1 MIRAIFSFFL
11 CLSFTASVSTAGP
24 YAPAVG
30 ESGSTAVSMTDSA
43 IVAWATGY
51 TGLSYGTDVDAQ
63 WKTPEK
69 ALGPAKGDTLD
80 IVSLGRGG
88 SIILTFAHPIKNGQ
102 GWDFAIFEN
111 GFNSSYLEL
120 AFVEVSSNGSDFVRF
135 DNDSRTPGPVP
146 AALDTTDINGLAGKY
161 QKGYGTPFDLQ
172 DLADKPL
179 VNQGTVDITAV
190 THVKIIDIVGDGT
203 WFDTDGDIIYD
214 VYPTF
219 LSAGFDLEAIA
230 VRFQQN
236 TGNSS
241 PQAPDL
247 IAPPDFDID
256 TSLVLSLESGTFS
269 DPDTSDFHLATQ
281 WQISRLNDFMD
292 SALVLN
298 LILDTHLSSLTVPQF
313 ILSPAT
319 TYYWRVAYLDS
330 DSNVSDWSDVR
341 QFTTINAAALQ
352 TIDTDW
358 DEDGAV
364 DADIPTIAS
373 DNSAGE
379 QRLIGIQAST
389 NIASI
394 ETLSPVEISE
404 TSSVNRPD
412 VLSSGLVG
420 FRVQVT
426 DSNEYAEVTV
436 YFSEAI
442 PAGHVWYKYDS
453 VNGWREY
460 TQATFN
466 AARTHLTLRLKD
478 GSKTDGDIDG
488 IKNGVIIDP
497 GGTGYVSIPAE
508 GEAGI
513 GDPGGCFIT
522 TIQPRGINSAI
533 WIILGLLVLLPISI
547 LLDTIRGRG

>member
-1 MIRAIFSFFL
+1 L
-11 CLSFTASVSTAGP
+11 
-24 YAPAVG
+24 
-30 ESGSTAVSMTDSA
+30 
-43 IVAWATGY
+43 
-51 TGLSYGTDVDAQ
+51 
-63 WKTPEK
+63 
-69 ALGPAKGDTLD
+69 
-80 IVSLGRGG
+80 
-88 SIILTFAHPIKNGQ
+88 
-102 GWDFAIFEN
+102 
-111 GFNSSYLEL
+111 
-120 AFVEVSSNGSDFVRF
+120 EVSSNGSDFVRF
-135 DNDSRTPGPVP
+135 DNDSQTADPVP
-146 AALDTTDINGLAGKY
+146 TFGGLDTTDINGLAGKY
-161 QKGYGTPFDLQ
+161 KKGYGTPFDLQ
-172 DLADKPL
+172 DLADKPE
-179 VNQGTVDITAV
+179 VTQGTVDLTAV
-190 THVKIIDIVGDGT
+190 THVRIIDIVGDGT

-214 VYPTF
+214 AYPTTG
-219 LSAGFDLEAIA
+219 SAGFDLEAIA

-256 TSLVLSLESGTFS
+256 TSLILSLETGTFS
-269 DPDTSDFHLATQ
+269 DPDTSDFHLATH
-281 WQISRLNDFMD
+281 WQISRLNDFSD

-341 QFTTINAAALQ
+341 QFTTINAAAPQ
-352 TIDTDW
+352 TIPTDW
-358 DEDGAV
+358 DEDGTV

-394 ETLSPVEISE
+394 ETLSPVEIAE

-426 DSNEYAEVTV
+426 DSNEYAEVMV

-442 PAGHVWYKYDS
+442 PAGHVWYKTDS

-460 TQATFN
+460 AQATFN
-466 AARTHLTLRLKD
+466 AARTRLTLRLRD
-478 GSKTDGDIDG
+478 GSNSDGDVDG

-497 GGTGYVSIPAE
+497 GGTGYVSIPEE

-522 TIQPRGINSAI
+522 TIQPRGINRPI